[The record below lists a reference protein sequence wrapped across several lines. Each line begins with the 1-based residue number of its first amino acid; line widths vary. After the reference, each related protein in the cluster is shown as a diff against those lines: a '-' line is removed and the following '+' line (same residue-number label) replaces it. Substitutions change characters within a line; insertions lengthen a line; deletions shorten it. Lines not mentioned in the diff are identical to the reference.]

1 MKQFVTNGLF
11 LFSLLLG
18 VNGFGNLLVP
28 TTEGDPA
35 VVRKQKEVIV
45 KPNNYNPIFIGSSRT
60 YRHIDP
66 NLFDSL
72 MKQETG
78 VTSYNLGLPATFAP
92 EIFFCYEQML
102 EQLNPNRQRTIIME
116 LQEVNLLAPK
126 NLNSLKGTYWI
137 NNEYLI
143 FSIKALWASPR
154 RPLGHKVVG
163 TGTFFIGWF
172 LNHFGFN
179 YVTEVKAEAMDR
191 ESLEE
196 NGFSCLDESMAD
208 KEYSASLWK
217 RRNGFLA
224 DTTQVAKRASG
235 QRKVQAII
243 SDEKASEINNVLLN
257 KLNQLI
263 SLSAEKNVNLIF
275 ILPPR
280 LPSYKTVLPLGYA
293 LGNLRFFDLSS
304 PDCYPELWM
313 LETSFDVAHM
323 NCDGA
328 SIYTQSL
335 VQQLQDAKILTE

>member
-1 MKQFVTNGLF
+1 
-11 LFSLLLG
+11 
-18 VNGFGNLLVP
+18 
-28 TTEGDPA
+28 
-35 VVRKQKEVIV
+35 
-45 KPNNYNPIFIGSSRT
+45 
-60 YRHIDP
+60 
-66 NLFDSL
+66 
-72 MKQETG
+72 
-78 VTSYNLGLPATFAP
+78 
-92 EIFFCYEQML
+92 L
-102 EQLNPNRQRTIIME
+102 E
-116 LQEVNLLAPK
+116 K
-126 NLNSLKGTYWI
+126 
-137 NNEYLI
+137 
-143 FSIKALWASPR
+143 
-154 RPLGHKVVG
+154 
-163 TGTFFIGWF
+163 
-172 LNHFGFN
+172 
-179 YVTEVKAEAMDR
+179 
-191 ESLEE
+191 E
-196 NGFSCLDESMAD
+196 NGFLE
-208 KEYSASLWK
+208 
-217 RRNGFLA
+217 